1 MEITFFEMLNYL
13 KKGAFETLK
22 VLPLSMIFSLLA
34 GTVLG
39 IIQSKKI
46 PLIKHIINVYI
57 IIMRGIPPLLLM
69 MVFFFALNIDIPFIA
84 AVLVLSIYHTG
95 YITEIIRGGIE
106 SIPKGQF
113 EAAESLGISSMKI
126 MTKVI
131 IPQIWYQVVPS
142 LAGQYIVLVK
152 DTALISV
159 IGVREILWSGRQL
172 MQLTFKPFHIFF
184 FVGVFFYILC
194 FSLQQISIWAE
205 RTLKRK
211 VSNSRGGT

>member
-1 MEITFFEMLNYL
+1 MEITLFDILNYL

-22 VLPLSMIFSLLA
+22 VLPLCMIFSFLA
-34 GTVLG
+34 GTILG

-46 PLIKHIINVYI
+46 PFIKYLINAFI
-57 IIMRGIPPLLLM
+57 IIMRGIPPILLM
-69 MVFFFALNIDIPFIA
+69 MVFFFALNINVPFVA
-84 AVLVLSIYHTG
+84 AVVVLSIYHTG

-113 EAAESLGISSMKI
+113 EAAESLGLSSMKI
-126 MTKVI
+126 MTRVI

-184 FVGVFFYILC
+184 LIGVFFYVIC
-194 FSLQQISIWAE
+194 FSLQQLSIWAE
-205 RTLKRK
+205 KTLKGK
-211 VSNSRGGT
+211 MVNSGGRM